1 MVTDRRMITSVSEYS
16 DSCDWL
22 QAVKETRHTR
32 LQPTDNESVVDDAQL
47 LPVSLEPVPAIDVYK
62 RDVDRT
68 LIRVNLKLTTDER
81 VRKRISA
88 LRFAKEVR
96 RSRTPTLIQLKRAAG
111 CPKDLER
118 IADT

>member
-1 MVTDRRMITSVSEYS
+1 MNTLTVATGYRQSRRHVI
-16 DSCDWL
+16 
-22 QAVKETRHTR
+22 
-32 LQPTDNESVVDDAQL
+32 
-47 LPVSLEPVPAIDVYK
+47 PVSSRPTIAIDVYK

-88 LRFAKEVR
+88 LRFAEEVR

-111 CPKDLER
+111 RPKDLER
-118 IADT
+118 IAELEAIVDERRTTSHGDFC